1 MSEFAFRLDEELSDR
16 ERAEVERL
24 LPQAARLIVHLR
36 RARVNTNLEKLVDMF
51 VGDVEIT
58 PVDMQLPRL
67 QAAAKRAVL
76 EGSEWL
82 TAPQIGEL
90 AKLGTANPVGTVS
103 RWKAQKR
110 IFSIRRSDR
119 EYYPRYGLGE
129 DFHPLPALKEAI
141 RLLEGWSGERLAAW
155 FESRSGFLG
164 GQRPREILATE
175 PAKVL
180 SAARDSINADSIG

>member
-1 MSEFAFRLDEELSDR
+1 
-16 ERAEVERL
+16 
-24 LPQAARLIVHLR
+24 
-36 RARVNTNLEKLVDMF
+36 MF
-51 VGDVEIT
+51 VGDVQIT
-58 PVDMQLPRL
+58 PVDMQRARL
-67 QAAAKRAVL
+67 QAVAKRAVL

-110 IFSIRRSDR
+110 IFSIRRFER
-119 EYYPRYGLGE
+119 EYYPRYGLGD

-141 RLLEGWSGERLAAW
+141 HVLDGWGGERLAAW

-164 GQRPREILATE
+164 GQRPREILALE
-175 PAKVL
+175 PTKVL
-180 SAARDSINADSIG
+180 SAARDAAEAELAG